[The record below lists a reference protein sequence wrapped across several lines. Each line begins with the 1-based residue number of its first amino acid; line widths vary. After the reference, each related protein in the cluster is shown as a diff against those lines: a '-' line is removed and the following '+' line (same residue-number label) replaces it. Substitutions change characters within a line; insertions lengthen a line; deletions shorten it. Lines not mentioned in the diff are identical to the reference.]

1 MAKGKYEK
9 WLTPDGLTLLQGWAR
24 EGLTDEQIA
33 HNMGINAATLY
44 RYKNE
49 HGEICEALKKGKDV
63 VDFEVENA
71 LLKNALSGNVTAQ
84 IYWLKNRK
92 PDKYRDK
99 PPETAGKS
107 EEDDDNFYQAV
118 EEAIKHEV

>member
-33 HNMGINAATLY
+33 HNIGITAKTLY
-44 RYKNE
+44 EWEKKYSK
-49 HGEICEALKKGKDV
+49 ICEALKKGKDV

-71 LLKNALSGNVTAQ
+71 LLKNALGGNVTAQ

-92 PDKYRDK
+92 RDR
-99 PPETAGKS
+99 
-107 EEDDDNFYQAV
+107 
-118 EEAIKHEV
+118 